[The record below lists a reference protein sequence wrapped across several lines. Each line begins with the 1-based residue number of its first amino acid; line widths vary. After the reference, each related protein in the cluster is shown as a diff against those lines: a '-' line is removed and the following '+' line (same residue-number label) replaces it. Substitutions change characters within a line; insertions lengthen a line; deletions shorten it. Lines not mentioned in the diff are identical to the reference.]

1 MSLSKQPVD
10 DEGDEEA
17 TLKERLA
24 TASDE
29 LEAAHSQVCTRW
41 AFRETRRRSR
51 CACEA
56 LLSLIPTWLACGPDR
71 GAVAEAV
78 APEAT
83 ERGGAE
89 GRHS

>member
-1 MSLSKQPVD
+1 MSLSKQPVE

-17 TLKERLA
+17 TLKERLT

-29 LEAAHSQVCTRW
+29 LEAAHSQVCMRC
-41 AFRETRRRSR
+41 ASREPGRRSR

-56 LLSLIPTWLACGPDR
+56 LLSLIPTWLACCPDR
-71 GAVAEAV
+71 GTVAAAVTS
-78 APEAT
+78 EAT

-89 GRHS
+89 SRHS